1 MIILKK
7 LKSIYKLLLISIL
20 ATFTVASSANSIELE
35 GKNFIIGG
43 IQYSNGSA
51 QSYYNKINQADSH
64 GNLIDGYNATI
75 GVGHVDQING
85 YRVDWS
91 FTYSPHSP
99 NGLQSN
105 STNCPNTSWECNTSI
120 DNVFEFGSK
129 IYLNTRV
136 KDFVP
141 ALYLGL
147 SSASIGKNTCL
158 NPANGCDAGSVSD
171 RVKGTAYNIG
181 ASMTKMLNDYEL
193 SFDYK
198 WTSFN
203 NEMQFNTDNGVDGFM
218 KPEYHTAAITLKKFF

>member
-20 ATFTVASSANSIELE
+20 ATFTVASSANSTELE

-51 QSYYNKINQADSH
+51 NSTYGASKH
-64 GNLIDGYNATI
+64 GNLIDGHDVTI
-75 GVGHVDQING
+75 GVGQVDQIKG
-85 YRVDWS
+85 FRVDWS

-158 NPANGCDAGSVSD
+158 NPANGCDTNSVVD

-193 SFDYK
+193 SLDYK
-198 WTSFN
+198 WTSFD
-203 NEMQFNTDNGVDGFM
+203 NEMQFSTDNGVDGVM

>member
-20 ATFTVASSANSIELE
+20 ATFTVASSANSTELE

-51 QSYYNKINQADSH
+51 NSTYGASKH
-64 GNLIDGYNATI
+64 GNLIDGHDVTI
-75 GVGHVDQING
+75 GVGHVDQIKG
-85 YRVDWS
+85 FRVDWS

-105 STNCPNTSWECNTSI
+105 GTKCPNVIYNCETSI
-120 DNVFEFGSK
+120 DEVFEIGSK
-129 IYLNTRV
+129 IYLNTEII
-136 KDFVP
+136 DFVP

-147 SSASIGKNTCL
+147 SKAKIGKNTCL
-158 NPANGCDAGSVSD
+158 NPANGCDTNSVVD

-193 SFDYK
+193 SLDYK
-198 WTSFN
+198 WTSFD
-203 NEMQFNTDNGVDGFM
+203 NEINFVTDGSAGKM

>member
-20 ATFTVASSANSIELE
+20 ATFTVASSANSTELE
-35 GKNFIIGG
+35 GKNFIIRG

-51 QSYYNKINQADSH
+51 NSTYGASKH
-64 GNLIDGYNATI
+64 GNLIDGHDVTI
-75 GVGHVDQING
+75 GVGHVDQIKG
-85 YRVDWS
+85 FRVDWS

-99 NGLQSN
+99 SGLQSN
-105 STNCPNTSWECNTSI
+105 STKCPNTSWECNTSI
-120 DNVFEFGSK
+120 DDVFEIGSK
-129 IYLNTRV
+129 IYLNTEII
-136 KDFVP
+136 DFVP

-158 NPANGCDAGSVSD
+158 NPANGCDTNSVVD

-193 SFDYK
+193 SLDYK
-198 WTSFN
+198 WTSFD
-203 NEMQFNTDNGVDGFM
+203 NEINFVTDGSAGKM

>member
-20 ATFTVASSANSIELE
+20 ATFTVASSANSTELE

-51 QSYYNKINQADSH
+51 NSTYGASKH
-64 GNLIDGYNATI
+64 GNLIDGHDVTI
-75 GVGHVDQING
+75 GVGQVDQIKG
-85 YRVDWS
+85 FRVDWS

-105 STNCPNTSWECNTSI
+105 GTKCPNVIYNCETSI
-120 DNVFEFGSK
+120 DEVFEIGSK
-129 IYLNTRV
+129 IYLNTEII
-136 KDFVP
+136 DFVP

-147 SSASIGKNTCL
+147 SKAKIGKNTCL
-158 NPANGCDAGSVSD
+158 NPANGCDTNSVVD

-203 NEMQFNTDNGVDGFM
+203 NEMQFNTDNGADGFM

>member
-1 MIILKK
+1 MLLKK
-7 LKSIYKLLLISIL
+7 LKSIYKLLLISFL
-20 ATFTVASSANSIELE
+20 ATFTVASSANSIEV
-35 GKNFIIGG
+35 GKKFIIGG

-51 QSYYNKINQADSH
+51 QSYYNSLYSH
-64 GNLIDGYNATI
+64 GNLISGYNATI

-158 NPANGCDAGSVSD
+158 NPANGCDTGSAAN
-171 RVKGTAYNIG
+171 RVKGQAYNIG

-198 WTSFN
+198 WTSFD
-203 NEMQFNTDNGVDGFM
+203 NEMQFTADSGTPGFM
-218 KPEYHTAAITLKKFF
+218 KPEYHTAGITLKKFY